1 MDLSD
6 AIADRRVVTFV
17 YDGHLRVVHP
27 ATLGLHVSTGR
38 LSLRGYQVGGTSRSR
53 SVPLWDLFTVAK
65 IEGLVVTAE
74 KFVGNP
80 PGYSPGDKHL
90 RVIAELN

>member
-6 AIADRRVVTFV
+6 AIAERRVVTFT
-17 YDGHLRVVHP
+17 YDGHSRVVHP
-27 ATLGLHVSTGR
+27 AALGPHVSTGR

-65 IEGLVVTAE
+65 IDGLVVTAE
-74 KFVGNP
+74 EFVANP
-80 PGYSPGDKHL
+80 PGYSRGDKHL
-90 RVIAELN
+90 RVITELN